1 MVNSHMRRLLP
12 LVVLMTGPVLAV
24 DIDKIIDYP
33 SANTRYGAT
42 SENEW
47 VESQVTPPAFPK
59 DPDLIEF
66 HVSAGATNRFMV
78 DASTL
83 SVGEDGVVRYVLVV
97 KTPGGATNVTHEG
110 IRCKTGEYK
119 LFASGRSDGTWVRS
133 RTGAWR
139 PIENKPVNR
148 HHAVLNREFFCPAST
163 PIASPDEGREAL
175 RLGKHPRAL

>member
-1 MVNSHMRRLLP
+1 MKRWLP
-12 LVVLMTGPVLAV
+12 LLFALAGPALAV

-33 SANTRYGAT
+33 GANTRYG
-42 SENEW
+42 SGSGKDW
-47 VESQVTPPAFPK
+47 VEGQVEPPAFPK
-59 DPDLIEF
+59 DADLVEF
-66 HVSAGATNRFMV
+66 HVSAGAANRFMV

-97 KTPGGATNVTHEG
+97 RTPGGATNVTHEG

-119 LFASGRSDGTWVRS
+119 LFASGRSDGTWARS
-133 RTGAWR
+133 RTSAWR

-148 HHAVLNREFFCPAST
+148 HHAVLNRDLFCPVFT

-175 RLGKHPRAL
+175 RLGRHPKAL